1 MFFFII
7 TVNITAVRAGEC
19 AVTGTLTG
27 KITVSLSGRC
37 IPNALVTVPVAL
49 LTFKTASDSAGI
61 FTITGIPP
69 GKKYAIRANKK
80 GYKSGISFA
89 SINTGDITHCDLSM
103 SLLYLKLLYPN
114 GGESIYAGSEVNIS
128 WDAVGI
134 DNVRLE
140 FSITGGQTWFLL
152 ADNVN
157 SSTGLYTWEVPDLPS
172 KKCLIKISDT
182 GKSNLSDISDMAFS
196 NSSF

>member
-1 MFFFII
+1 MFFFIL
-7 TVNITAVRAGEC
+7 TVNYTAVRAGEC
-19 AVTGTLTG
+19 TVTGTLTG
-27 KITVSLSGRC
+27 KITDSLSGRC

-49 LTFKTASDSAGI
+49 LTFKTTSDSTGF
-61 FTITGIPP
+61 FTITNIPP
-69 GKKYAIRANKK
+69 GNEYAVRANKT
-80 GYKSGISFA
+80 GYKSGVSFA

-103 SLLYLKLLYPN
+103 SSLCLKLFYPN

-140 FSITGGQTWFLL
+140 FSITGGQTWLLL
-152 ADNVN
+152 AVNVT

-182 GKSNLSDISDMAFS
+182 GKSNLADISDMTFS